1 MQNILYLNNQAMREI
16 KFRAW
21 DKNTDRMYYSLDAKN
36 FDENSGREYFPFV
49 FEIGY
54 KGNRDFELM
63 QFTGLKDKNGR
74 EVYEG
79 DIIRWP
85 HLKGSDIPVIV
96 YFSDSEF
103 VFAGKP
109 KQDLLQLCIAITAV
123 KLNNLKPG

>member
-1 MQNILYLNNQAMREI
+1 MEKVLCY
-16 KFRAW
+16 
-21 DKNTDRMYYSLDAKN
+21 
-36 FDENSGREYFPFV
+36 
-49 FEIGY
+49 
-54 KGNRDFELM
+54 
-63 QFTGLKDKNGR
+63 GR